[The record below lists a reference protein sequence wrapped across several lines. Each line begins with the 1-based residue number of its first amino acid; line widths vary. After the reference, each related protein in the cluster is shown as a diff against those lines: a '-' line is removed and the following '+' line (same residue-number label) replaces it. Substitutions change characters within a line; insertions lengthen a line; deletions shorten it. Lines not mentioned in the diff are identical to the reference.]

1 MSSVR
6 RDITLNLV
14 GNDKASKAFES
25 AGKAAEKASSRSE
38 KFAAG
43 VEKMSAPAK
52 KVAAGLAVVGVASV
66 KLASDAEQSM
76 GATQTVFGKAAETII
91 KKSKQAATTVGL
103 SANQYREAANQIGS
117 LLGNK
122 GLKGDALT
130 KATDEL
136 IKKGADL
143 SATFGGTAT
152 EAVEALSSAF
162 KGEFDPLEKYGIS
175 LNQTAVN
182 TEAGRI
188 AQEKYGKAL
197 KDLSETQQTAI
208 KRQATQ
214 DLINK
219 QSAKTTGAFAKE
231 SDTLAHKQQVL
242 MAQLQDL
249 GVAIGTALLPAL
261 SKMGD
266 LLSKAVTFATEHSTA
281 TKIMLTV
288 IAALAGTILTLNAG
302 IKAYTAVTKTA
313 AIASKIWN
321 GSNLIL
327 GARLKAIDATTKT
340 STAATK
346 AWAAAQR
353 LAAAAVR
360 GVIAGAKA
368 LAAAVLASAK
378 AMLSGVKQAAAW
390 ALAQARTAAST
401 VAATAAMVAQ
411 RGVQLAIAAGLKV
424 WAAAQWLLNAALLA
438 NPIVLIVAGIIALVA
453 IIAVIVQKTIGWG
466 KIWDWLKSVASKA
479 WDAIKKGISSLV
491 AWFASLPGRIKKAV
505 GNLGKLLLD
514 KGKDILRGLLNGAKW
529 LWDHSLVGYIVNR
542 RQAIVRALGNVGRL
556 LYQKGKD
563 ILNGLKRGAQ
573 WVFDHTVRPY
583 LRLGSKIKNAV
594 GSLGSVLY
602 GAGKAVL
609 KGLYDGLV
617 WAWKNYVQPYL
628 SWVTDRIPDWKGP
641 KVRDAKLLVES
652 GRLIMG
658 SLVKGFDDG
667 AGKVESYL
675 NRFTSGIPGMVEVS
689 ATGLTPIGAGGGLQT
704 VTVRLTA
711 EQVSQLQ
718 RGREIQADL
727 DAYRSAGGRKRS

>member
-1 MSSVR
+1 MANIS
-6 RDITLNLV
+6 RDITLNLI
-14 GNDKASKAFES
+14 GNDRVSKAFES
-25 AGKAAEKASSRSE
+25 AGRSAEQSASKSQKFADRMDKLAGPAKAV
-38 KFAAG
+38 AAG
-43 VEKMSAPAK
+43 V
-52 KVAAGLAVVGVASV
+52 AAVGVASV

-76 GATQTVFGKAAETII
+76 GATQTVFGKAADNII
-91 KKSKQAATTVGL
+91 KKSKSAATEVGL

-117 LLGNK
+117 LLSNK

-175 LNQTAVN
+175 LNQTAIN
-182 TEAGRI
+182 TEAGRV

-197 KDLSETQQTAI
+197 NQLSETQQTAI

-214 DLINK
+214 SLINK
-219 QSAKTTGAFAKE
+219 QSAKTTGAFARE

-242 MAQLQDL
+242 LAQLQDL

-261 SKMGD
+261 SKMGE
-266 LLSKAVTFATEHSTA
+266 LLSKAVNFATEHSTA
-281 TKIMLTV
+281 TRILLGV
-288 IAALAGTILTLNAG
+288 IAALAGGILALNAG
-302 IKAYTAVTKTA
+302 MKAYAVV
-313 AIASKIWN
+313 S
-321 GSNLIL
+321 
-327 GARLKAIDATTKT
+327 KAIPAL
-340 STAATK
+340 TK
-346 AWAAAQR
+346 AWAA
-353 LAAAAVR
+353 V
-360 GVIAGAKA
+360 
-368 LAAAVLASAK
+368 
-378 AMLSGVKQAAAW
+378 
-390 ALAQARTAAST
+390 
-401 VAATAAMVAQ
+401 
-411 RGVQLAIAAGLKV
+411 
-424 WAAAQWLLNAALLA
+424 QWLLNAALLA

-479 WDAIKKGISSLV
+479 WDAIKKGISALV
-491 AWFASLPGRIKKAV
+491 AWFSSLPGRIKKAI

-514 KGKDILRGLLNGAKW
+514 KGKDILRGLLNGVKW
-529 LWDHSLVGYIVNR
+529 LWNHSLVGYIVNR
-542 RQAIVRALGNVGRL
+542 RQAIVRAIGNVGRL
-556 LYQKGKD
+556 LFQKGKD
-563 ILNGLKRGAQ
+563 VLNGLKNGAA
-573 WVFDHTVRPY
+573 WVWNHTVRPY
-583 LRLGSKIKNAV
+583 LRLGSKIKSAV
-594 GSLGSVLY
+594 GGLGSTLF

-667 AGKVESYL
+667 AGRVERYL

-689 ATGLTPIGAGGGLQT
+689 ATGLTPVGAGAGSQT
-704 VTVRLTA
+704 ITVRLTA
-711 EQVSQLQ
+711 EQVSQLR

-727 DAYRSAGGRKRS
+727 DAYLSAGGRKRS